1 MSTAN
6 NLLDSYKVFLKSYA
20 TKKQYEVKTYA
31 ELTIH
36 PDQYYSENMVLGNLP
51 AGVYEL
57 NIPYGALN
65 RKTDI
70 QIYPGQVSYFSFSG
84 FHGYDFTP
92 PSPPESFIP

>member
-1 MSTAN
+1 MPQKN
-6 NLLDSYKVFLKSYA
+6 NMM
-20 TKKQYEVKTYA
+20 VKTYA

-36 PDQYYSENMVLGNLP
+36 PDPFYSENMVMGNLP

-84 FHGYDFTP
+84 FHGYDFNL
-92 PSPPESFIP
+92 PSPSDSIIP